1 MQGAQGD
8 PGACLLVPPLPHPA
22 NRAWAAAAGTEREG
36 TEIPIIPNIS
46 SFSELL
52 VKSFQQMAHR
62 MFDASMPEHTF
73 HQSLN
78 DRETPPPPGWQ
89 AKQTEI

>member
-1 MQGAQGD
+1 MPSGSS
-8 PGACLLVPPLPHPA
+8 
-22 NRAWAAAAGTEREG
+22 AAASRQPRMDSGCRAVREG

-52 VKSFQQMAHR
+52 VKSFQQMARR
-62 MFDASMPEHTF
+62 MFDAHTF